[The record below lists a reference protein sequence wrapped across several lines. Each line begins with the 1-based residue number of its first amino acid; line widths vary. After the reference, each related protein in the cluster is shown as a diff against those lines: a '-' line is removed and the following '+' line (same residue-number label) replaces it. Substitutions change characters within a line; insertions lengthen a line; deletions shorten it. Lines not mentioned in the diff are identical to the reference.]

1 MSILIYFLFGALT
14 FFLFLMI
21 FGLFL
26 PKNAHV
32 ERSIIINVTPSEVFE
47 EVVNYENFVTWNPWS
62 EKDPN
67 MQHSFQGETGT
78 IGSKYSWKGNKK
90 VGSGYMQITD
100 IVVNEHVEMDLNF
113 GPRGNAKCGFV
124 IQPNENGTRI
134 IWYFDSPMGNFPLKR
149 IVGAMMDK
157 FIGTDYSI
165 GLSNLQAKLEKQQ

>member
-1 MSILIYFLFGALT
+1 MSILIYFLLGALT
-14 FFLFLMI
+14 FFIFLMI

-26 PKNAHV
+26 PKDAHV
-32 ERSIIINVTPSEVFE
+32 ERSIIVNASPLDVFA
-47 EVVNYENFVTWNPWS
+47 EVVNYEKFVTWNPWS
-62 EKDPN
+62 EKDPAI
-67 MQHSFQGETGT
+67 QHVFDGVIGT

-100 IVVNEHVEMDLNF
+100 FVVNEHVEMILNF

-149 IVGAMMDK
+149 IIGAMMDK
-157 FIGTDYSI
+157 FIGTDYSK
-165 GLSNLQAKLEKQQ
+165 GLSNLKVKLEKQQ

>member
-1 MSILIYFLFGALT
+1 MSILIYFLLGALT
-14 FFLFLMI
+14 FFIFLMI

-26 PKNAHV
+26 PKVAHV
-32 ERSIIINVTPSEVFE
+32 ERSIIINAAPSDVFA
-47 EVVNYENFVTWNPWS
+47 EVVNYEKFVTWNPWS

-67 MQHSFQGETGT
+67 IQHEFEGVIGT

-100 IVVNEHVEMDLNF
+100 IVVNEHVEMNLNF

-124 IQPNENGTRI
+124 ILPQEVDTRV

-149 IVGAMMDK
+149 IIGAMMDK
-157 FIGTDYSI
+157 FIGTDYSK
-165 GLSNLQAKLEKQQ
+165 GLSNLQTKLEK